1 MGIPDVEPEASEEE
15 MDVEVM
21 GAFGRLPVDECVAM
35 ALLCE
40 LSLGMEPG
48 EPITPDVLR
57 AAALRTSGVIG
68 SPGSIPRLSSHRS
81 AIATHSSTGKR
92 PNAPITSTSISSS
105 EASGS
110 TSGIPI
116 TASKR
121 RTRPLIALIRLLQRQ
136 PEARPITLYE
146 GRTLITAGV
155 RP

>member
-57 AAALRTSGVIG
+57 AAARGRKRLADELGVE
-68 SPGSIPRLSSHRS
+68 RV
-81 AIATHSSTGKR
+81 
-92 PNAPITSTSISSS
+92 
-105 EASGS
+105 
-110 TSGIPI
+110 
-116 TASKR
+116 
-121 RTRPLIALIRLLQRQ
+121 ALWFG
-136 PEARPITLYE
+136 EVGE
-146 GRTLITAGV
+146 DGES
-155 RP
+155 